1 MPGLGTDPSTTWMI
15 RLRLAVAISALFLA
29 SSRVV
34 DAAAN
39 TRSISWEIDDEEEPV
54 LALLSSAYTR
64 G

>member
-1 MPGLGTDPSTTWMI
+1 MPGLGTDPSTPWMI
-15 RLRLAVAISALFLA
+15 RLRFAVAILA
-29 SSRVV
+29 SGLL
-34 DAAAN
+34 DEAMN